1 MFTLEVNLNKFIKQ
15 FPKYQN
21 AVSSNAQVNYDEL
34 SQRIDEAIDMANS
47 DIEIVPI
54 DFAKNLKAI
63 IQVTDDAMPNEV
75 SLRIN
80 NFEPANKQDLQNMSN
95 FLVYFFYSE
104 LSGVNDIDEDEFYE
118 DWYQTVDA
126 KII

>member
-80 NFEPANKQDLQNMSN
+80 NFELANKQDLQNMSN